1 MNKIILVAGGSASG
15 KTYVTNKVISN
26 INSENIVRV
35 TIDDFYKDNSNLSL
49 EERKKINF
57 DHPKSIDFKLLYDV
71 LSSLK
76 EGKEVDI
83 PTYDFT
89 VHCRSN
95 ITKHVVPKKIIIVEG
110 IFALVNKRIR
120 ELSDLNIFIN
130 ASSENRFLRRL
141 KRDQEE
147 RGRTFE
153 YVVNQYVNVVAP
165 AYEEII
171 APTKMFADL
180 IVSNDGIENK
190 SLEILA
196 SIFNM
201 MLEK

>member
-26 INSENIVRV
+26 INSENIVRI
-35 TIDDFYKDNSNLSL
+35 TIDDFYKDNSHLSL

-57 DHPKSIDFKLLYDV
+57 DHPKSIDFKLLYEV
-71 LSSLK
+71 LNSLK

-110 IFALVNKRIR
+110 IFALVNKKIR
-120 ELSDLNIFIN
+120 ELSNLNIFIN

>member
-26 INSENIVRV
+26 INNENIVRV

-57 DHPKSIDFKLLYDV
+57 DHPKSIDFKLLYEV

>member
-26 INSENIVRV
+26 INSENIVRI
-35 TIDDFYKDNSNLSL
+35 TIDDFYKDNSHLSL

-57 DHPKSIDFKLLYDV
+57 DHPKSIDFKLLYEV

>member
-1 MNKIILVAGGSASG
+1 MH
-15 KTYVTNKVISN
+15 
-26 INSENIVRV
+26 E
-35 TIDDFYKDNSNLSL
+35 
-49 EERKKINF
+49 
-57 DHPKSIDFKLLYDV
+57 V

-89 VHCRSN
+89 IHCRSN
-95 ITKHVVPKKIIIVEG
+95 VTKHIIPRKIIIVEG

-147 RGRTFE
+147 RGRTFD

-180 IVSNDGIENK
+180 IISNDGIENK
-190 SLEILA
+190 SLEILT
-196 SIFNM
+196 SIIKM

>member
-1 MNKIILVAGGSASG
+1 MNKIILIAGGSASG
-15 KTYVTNKVISN
+15 KTYVA
-26 INSENIVRV
+26 NSVLNTLKSEDITRL
-35 TIDDFYKDNSNLSL
+35 TIDDFYKDNSNLPL
-49 EERKKINF
+49 EERRKINF
-57 DHPKSIDFKLLYDV
+57 DHPKSIDFKLLHEV

-89 VHCRSN
+89 IHCRSN
-95 ITKHVVPKKIIIVEG
+95 VTKHIIPRKIIIVEG

-147 RGRTFE
+147 RGRTFD

-180 IVSNDGIENK
+180 IISNDGIENK
-190 SLEILA
+190 SLEILT
-196 SIFNM
+196 SIIKM

>member
-1 MNKIILVAGGSASG
+1 MNKIILIAGGSASG
-15 KTYVTNKVISN
+15 KTYVA
-26 INSENIVRV
+26 NSVLNTLKSEDIIRL
-35 TIDDFYKDNSNLSL
+35 TIDDFYKDNSHLPL
-49 EERKKINF
+49 EERRKINF
-57 DHPKSIDFKLLYDV
+57 DHPKSIDFKLLYEV

-89 VHCRSN
+89 IHCRSN
-95 ITKHVVPKKIIIVEG
+95 VTKHIIPRKIIIVEG

-147 RGRTFE
+147 RGRTFD

-180 IVSNDGIENK
+180 IISNDGIENK
-190 SLEILA
+190 SLEILT
-196 SIFNM
+196 SIIKM

>member
-1 MNKIILVAGGSASG
+1 MNKIILIAGGSASG
-15 KTYVTNKVISN
+15 KTYVANTVL
-26 INSENIVRV
+26 NSLNSDDIVRI
-35 TIDDFYKDNSNLSL
+35 TIDDFYKDNSSLPL

-57 DHPKSIDFKLLYDV
+57 DHPKSIDFKLLFDV
-71 LSSLK
+71 LSALK

-89 VHCRSN
+89 IHCRSN
-95 ITKHVVPKKIIIVEG
+95 ETRHVVPKKIIVVEG
-110 IFALVNKRIR
+110 IFALVNKKIR

-147 RGRTFE
+147 RGRTFD

-171 APTKMFADL
+171 GPTKMFADL

-190 SLEILA
+190 SLEILT
-196 SIFNM
+196 SIFKM

>member
-26 INSENIVRV
+26 INSENIVRI
-35 TIDDFYKDNSNLSL
+35 TIDDFYKDNSHLSL

-57 DHPKSIDFKLLYDV
+57 DHPKSIDFKLLYEV
-71 LSSLK
+71 LNSLK

-110 IFALVNKRIR
+110 IFALVNKKIR

-180 IVSNDGIENK
+180 IVSNDGIKNK

>member
-15 KTYVTNKVISN
+15 KTFVTNKVLSSITSDDF
-26 INSENIVRV
+26 VRI
-35 TIDDFYKDNSNLSL
+35 TIDDFYKDNSHLSF
-49 EERKKINF
+49 EERQKINF
-57 DHPKSIDFKLLYDV
+57 DHPKSIDFKLLYEV
-71 LSSLK
+71 LTSLK

-89 VHCRSN
+89 IHCRSN
-95 ITKHVVPKKIIIVEG
+95 VVKHVKPAKIIVVEG
-110 IFALVNKRIR
+110 IFALVNKKIR
-120 ELSDLNIFIN
+120 ELSDLNIFIH
-130 ASSENRFLRRL
+130 ASRENRFLRRL

-147 RGRTFE
+147 RGRTFD
-153 YVVNQYVNVVAP
+153 YVVNQYVTVVAP

-190 SLEILA
+190 SIEILT

-201 MLEK
+201 MVEK

>member
-15 KTYVTNKVISN
+15 KTYVTNKVLEMIQ
-26 INSENIVRV
+26 SEDIIRL
-35 TIDDFYKDNSNLSL
+35 TIDDFYKDFSALPL

-57 DHPKSIDFKLLYDV
+57 DHPKSIDFKLLV
-71 LSSLK
+71 EVISALK

-83 PTYDFT
+83 PTYDFKI
-89 VHCRSN
+89 HCRSK
-95 ITKHVVPKKIIIVEG
+95 ITKHVKPAKMIIIEG
-110 IFALVNKRIR
+110 IFALVNKKVRD
-120 ELSDLNIFIN
+120 LSDLNIFIH
-130 ASSENRFLRRL
+130 ASRENRFLRRL

-147 RGRTFE
+147 RGRDFD

-190 SLEILA
+190 SLDILA

>member
-26 INSENIVRV
+26 INSENIVRI
-35 TIDDFYKDNSNLSL
+35 TIDDFYKDNSHLSL

-57 DHPKSIDFKLLYDV
+57 DHPKSIDFKLLYEV

-110 IFALVNKRIR
+110 IFALVNKKIR

>member
-26 INSENIVRV
+26 INSENIVRI
-35 TIDDFYKDNSNLSL
+35 TIDDFYKDNSHLSL

-57 DHPKSIDFKLLYDV
+57 DHPKSIDFKLLYEV
-71 LSSLK
+71 LSLLK

-196 SIFNM
+196 SIFNI

>member
-1 MNKIILVAGGSASG
+1 MNKIILIAGGSASG
-15 KTYVTNKVISN
+15 KTYVA
-26 INSENIVRV
+26 NSVLNTLKSEDIIRL
-35 TIDDFYKDNSNLSL
+35 TIDDFYKDNSHLPL
-49 EERKKINF
+49 EERRKINF
-57 DHPKSIDFKLLYDV
+57 DHPKSIDFKLLYEV

-89 VHCRSN
+89 IHCRSN
-95 ITKHVVPKKIIIVEG
+95 VTKHIIPRKIIIVEG

-171 APTKMFADL
+171 APTKNIFP
-180 IVSNDGIENK
+180 SGIY
-190 SLEILA
+190 S
-196 SIFNM
+196 
-201 MLEK
+201 

>member
-26 INSENIVRV
+26 INNENIVRV
-35 TIDDFYKDNSNLSL
+35 TIDDFYKDNSNLTL

>member
-35 TIDDFYKDNSNLSL
+35 TIDDFYKDNSHLSL

>member
-35 TIDDFYKDNSNLSL
+35 TIDDFYKDNSNLCL

-57 DHPKSIDFKLLYDV
+57 DHPKSIDFKLLYEV

>member
-26 INSENIVRV
+26 INSENIVRI
-35 TIDDFYKDNSNLSL
+35 TIDDFYKDNSHLSL

-57 DHPKSIDFKLLYDV
+57 DHPKSIDFKLLYEV
-71 LSSLK
+71 LSLLK

>member
-1 MNKIILVAGGSASG
+1 MNKIILIAGGSASG
-15 KTYVTNKVISN
+15 KTYVA
-26 INSENIVRV
+26 NSVLNTLKSEDITRI
-35 TIDDFYKDNSNLSL
+35 TIDDFYKDNSNLPL
-49 EERKKINF
+49 EERRKINF
-57 DHPKSIDFKLLYDV
+57 DHPKSIDFKLLHEV

-89 VHCRSN
+89 IHCRSN
-95 ITKHVVPKKIIIVEG
+95 VTKHIIPRKIIIVEG

-147 RGRTFE
+147 RGRTFD

>member
-26 INSENIVRV
+26 INSENIVRI
-35 TIDDFYKDNSNLSL
+35 TIDDFYKDNSHLSL

-147 RGRTFE
+147 RGRDFD

>member
-26 INSENIVRV
+26 INNENIVRV

-190 SLEILA
+190 SLEISS

-201 MLEK
+201 MLE

>member
-1 MNKIILVAGGSASG
+1 MNKIILIAGGSASG
-15 KTYVTNKVISN
+15 KTYVA
-26 INSENIVRV
+26 NSVLNTLKSEDITRI
-35 TIDDFYKDNSNLSL
+35 TIDDFYKDNSHLPL
-49 EERKKINF
+49 EERRKINF
-57 DHPKSIDFKLLYDV
+57 DHPKSIDFKLLYEV

-89 VHCRSN
+89 IHCRSN
-95 ITKHVVPKKIIIVEG
+95 VTKHIIPRKIIIVEG

-147 RGRTFE
+147 RGRTFD

-180 IVSNDGIENK
+180 IISNDGIENK
-190 SLEILA
+190 SLEILT
-196 SIFNM
+196 SIIKM

>member
-35 TIDDFYKDNSNLSL
+35 TIDDFYKDNSHLSL

-57 DHPKSIDFKLLYDV
+57 DHPKSIDFKLLYEV

-180 IVSNDGIENK
+180 IISNDGIENK
-190 SLEILA
+190 SLEILT
-196 SIFNM
+196 SIIKM

>member
-1 MNKIILVAGGSASG
+1 MNKIILIAGGSASG
-15 KTYVTNKVISN
+15 KTYVA
-26 INSENIVRV
+26 NSVLNTLKSEDITRI
-35 TIDDFYKDNSNLSL
+35 TIDDFYKDNSNLPL
-49 EERKKINF
+49 EERRKINF
-57 DHPKSIDFKLLYDV
+57 DHPKSIDFKLLYEV

-89 VHCRSN
+89 IHCRSN
-95 ITKHVVPKKIIIVEG
+95 VTKHIIPRKIIIVEG

-147 RGRTFE
+147 RGRTFD

-180 IVSNDGIENK
+180 IISNDGIENK
-190 SLEILA
+190 SLEILT
-196 SIFNM
+196 SIIKM

>member
-1 MNKIILVAGGSASG
+1 MINNNVDVKNK
-15 KTYVTNKVISN
+15 KN
-26 INSENIVRV
+26 IYENL
-35 TIDDFYKDNSNLSL
+35 N
-49 EERKKINF
+49 KKINALKKEILDF
-57 DHPKSIDFKLLYDV
+57 DVDDIETTLNYI
-71 LSSLK
+71 SL
-76 EGKEVDI
+76 ENDI
-83 PTYDFT
+83 LAFDNN
-89 VHCRSN
+89 V
-95 ITKHVVPKKIIIVEG
+95 KIIIVEG

-147 RGRTFE
+147 RGRTFD

-180 IVSNDGIENK
+180 IISNDGIENK
-190 SLEILA
+190 SLEILT
-196 SIFNM
+196 SIIKM

>member
-35 TIDDFYKDNSNLSL
+35 TIDDFYKDNSHLSL

-57 DHPKSIDFKLLYDV
+57 DHPKSIDFKLLYEV

>member
-26 INSENIVRV
+26 INSENIVRI

-57 DHPKSIDFKLLYDV
+57 DHPKSIDFKLLYEV
-71 LSSLK
+71 LNSLK

-110 IFALVNKRIR
+110 IFALVNKKIR

>member
-1 MNKIILVAGGSASG
+1 MNKIILIAGGSASG
-15 KTYVTNKVISN
+15 KTYVA
-26 INSENIVRV
+26 NSVLNTLKSEDIIRL
-35 TIDDFYKDNSNLSL
+35 TIDDFYKDNSHLPL

-57 DHPKSIDFKLLYDV
+57 DHPKSIDFKLLYEV

-89 VHCRSN
+89 IHCRANVS
-95 ITKHVVPKKIIIVEG
+95 KHIIPKKIIIVEG

-147 RGRTFE
+147 RGRTFD

-180 IVSNDGIENK
+180 IISNDGIENK
-190 SLEILA
+190 SLEILT
-196 SIFNM
+196 SIIKM

>member
-35 TIDDFYKDNSNLSL
+35 TIDDFYKDNSHLSL

-57 DHPKSIDFKLLYDV
+57 DHPKSIDFKLLYEV

-147 RGRTFE
+147 RGRTFD

-180 IVSNDGIENK
+180 IISNDGIENK
-190 SLEILA
+190 SLEILT
-196 SIFNM
+196 SIIKM

>member
-1 MNKIILVAGGSASG
+1 MENNENANGQLLKTKSEIDISDSALGCIMFIALTILFSVVM
-15 KTYVTNKVISN
+15 TVTGIKVRMGTFSY
-26 INSENIVRV
+26 
-35 TIDDFYKDNSNLSL
+35 F
-49 EERKKINF
+49 
-57 DHPKSIDFKLLYDV
+57 V
-71 LSSLK
+71 LHA
-76 EGKEVDI
+76 V
-83 PTYDFT
+83 
-89 VHCRSN
+89 
-95 ITKHVVPKKIIIVEG
+95 VEG
-110 IFALVNKRIR
+110 IFALVNKKIR

>member
-1 MNKIILVAGGSASG
+1 M
-15 KTYVTNKVISN
+15 Y
-26 INSENIVRV
+26 
-35 TIDDFYKDNSNLSL
+35 
-49 EERKKINF
+49 
-57 DHPKSIDFKLLYDV
+57 
-71 LSSLK
+71 
-76 EGKEVDI
+76 
-83 PTYDFT
+83 
-89 VHCRSN
+89 
-95 ITKHVVPKKIIIVEG
+95 
-110 IFALVNKRIR
+110 LVNKRIR

-196 SIFNM
+196 SIFKM
-201 MLEK
+201 MSSVDVLLHLHVFTEETTWPVKQIKNVSDGRFYVKKKAPSSN

>member
-1 MNKIILVAGGSASG
+1 MNKIILIAGGSASG
-15 KTYVTNKVISN
+15 KTYVA
-26 INSENIVRV
+26 NSVLNTLKSEDITRL
-35 TIDDFYKDNSNLSL
+35 TIDDFYKDNSTLPL
-49 EERKKINF
+49 EERRKINF
-57 DHPKSIDFKLLYDV
+57 DHPKSIDFKLLYEV

-76 EGKEVDI
+76 EDKEVDI

-89 VHCRSN
+89 IHCRSN
-95 ITKHVVPKKIIIVEG
+95 VTKHIIPRKIIIVEG

-147 RGRTFE
+147 RGRTFD

-180 IVSNDGIENK
+180 IISNDGIENK
-190 SLEILA
+190 SLEILT
-196 SIFNM
+196 SIIKM

>member
-57 DHPKSIDFKLLYDV
+57 DHPKSIDFKLLYEV

>member
-26 INSENIVRV
+26 INSENIVRI
-35 TIDDFYKDNSNLSL
+35 TIDDFYKDNSHLSL

-71 LSSLK
+71 LNSLK

>member
-26 INSENIVRV
+26 INSENIVRI

-57 DHPKSIDFKLLYDV
+57 DHPKSIDFKLLYEV

-76 EGKEVDI
+76 EGNEVDI

>member
-1 MNKIILVAGGSASG
+1 MNKIILIAGGSASG
-15 KTYVTNKVISN
+15 KTYVA
-26 INSENIVRV
+26 NSVLNTIKSEDIIRL
-35 TIDDFYKDNSNLSL
+35 TIDDFYKDNSHLPL
-49 EERKKINF
+49 EERRKINF
-57 DHPKSIDFKLLYDV
+57 DHPKSIDFKLLYEV

-89 VHCRSN
+89 IHCRSN
-95 ITKHVVPKKIIIVEG
+95 VTKHIIPRKIIIVEG

-147 RGRTFE
+147 RGRTFD

-180 IVSNDGIENK
+180 IISNDGIENK
-190 SLEILA
+190 SLEILT
-196 SIFNM
+196 SIIKM

>member
-26 INSENIVRV
+26 INSENIVRI
-35 TIDDFYKDNSNLSL
+35 TIDDFYKDNSHLSL

>member
-15 KTYVTNKVISN
+15 KTYVTKKVISN
-26 INSENIVRV
+26 INNENIVRI

-57 DHPKSIDFKLLYDV
+57 DHPKSIDFKLLYEV
-71 LSSLK
+71 LNSLK

-95 ITKHVVPKKIIIVEG
+95 ITKHVVLIKIIIVEC

-130 ASSENRFLRRL
+130 ASSENRFLSRL

-147 RGRTFE
+147 RGRTF
-153 YVVNQYVNVVAP
+153 
-165 AYEEII
+165 
-171 APTKMFADL
+171 
-180 IVSNDGIENK
+180 
-190 SLEILA
+190 
-196 SIFNM
+196 
-201 MLEK
+201 